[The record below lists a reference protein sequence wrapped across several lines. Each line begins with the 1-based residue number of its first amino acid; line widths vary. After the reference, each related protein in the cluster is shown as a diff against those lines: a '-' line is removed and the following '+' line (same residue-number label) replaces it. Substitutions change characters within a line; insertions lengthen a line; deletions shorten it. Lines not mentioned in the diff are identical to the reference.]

1 MAANQWVNTSRVPY
15 ASPAPT
21 IQVKHDANTYRP
33 KTQHTIDYT
42 VFIKEN
48 IFLNNANKPY
58 KNGHFIYRDKII
70 LFEIFIVGKWKLKKW

>member
-21 IQVKHDANTYRP
+21 IQVQHDSNTYRP

-42 VFIKEN
+42 VFIKDN
-48 IFLNNANKPY
+48 IIFKIMQINPL
-58 KNGHFIYRDKII
+58 NGHLIYIKEGVNYLFIG
-70 LFEIFIVGKWKLKKW
+70 VKKFF